1 MSRKNL
7 RRVPLVLPLGI
18 AAILFSG
25 VKAWPQTAAD
35 QSGARIGVLSG
46 SPSSLKA
53 GPQAELMSV
62 FTPRSQDEIQ
72 RRLEFART
80 NQEYAERDIALS
92 HRLVQDAEGRVKI
105 SSEELGTTRT
115 RLSVAKKANNAAD
128 RQTLELALKRQ
139 EAEKKYLASLL
150 DVVKADADWLDSR
163 KSAAEARVKALEIEK
178 DTTKKYA
185 ELSSVASN
193 KTADTSGYQGLLRQL
208 LDAQR
213 KAADHA
219 EDAASKEKEAAARR
233 VKQLDTLAKL
243 KP

>member
-80 NQEYAERDIALS
+80 NQEYAERDIAVS
-92 HRLVQDAEGRVKI
+92 KRLVQEAEGRVKI

-128 RQTLELALKRQ
+128 RQTLELALKRKKK
-139 EAEKKYLASLL
+139 EKKYLAS
-150 DVVKADADWLDSR
+150 
-163 KSAAEARVKALEIEK
+163 
-178 DTTKKYA
+178 
-185 ELSSVASN
+185 
-193 KTADTSGYQGLLRQL
+193 
-208 LDAQR
+208 
-213 KAADHA
+213 
-219 EDAASKEKEAAARR
+219 
-233 VKQLDTLAKL
+233 
-243 KP
+243 